1 MSTPPGSLLI
11 QAKTQG
17 QDQQPRELLGCSV
30 HSFSVR
36 IIVMRQSAAS
46 RRSTSKRALLQLCP
60 ASPAGEANDL
70 PESQPCC
77 NDQRSVCVCAVG
89 L

>member
-36 IIVMRQSAAS
+36 IIVIQLPVDGAPQKELCCSFALRAQQVKPTTSLRANPAA
-46 RRSTSKRALLQLCP
+46 TTK
-60 ASPAGEANDL
+60 E
-70 PESQPCC
+70 
-77 NDQRSVCVCAVG
+77 VCVCGVG